1 MNKFYKGTLTLY
13 ASLGSTLQS
22 ECPFV
27 GAEGAPQSE
36 CPFGE
41 GGRFFWGVFYCKGAS
56 SCPSAAS

>member
-13 ASLGSTLQS
+13 ASPESTLQS

-41 GGRFFWGVFYCKGAS
+41 GEDFFGAS
-56 SCPSAAS
+56 LLQRRVELSFGG